1 MRDLQFRSF
10 WRCSDRH
17 VSADVCLKLGRQDVR
32 RRGRGRGQNL
42 PQDCRLDFQ
51 QSTCILLAFSTYFQ
65 ESTCVTFCTHQVR
78 GLPATATA
86 CLPAWGRSQNLPLAR
101 PQDCQLDFQVFTC
114 ACIFHKSSQ
123 AVILGDKAKTFHAS
137 QFSTLL
143 RGGGAQWAST
153 SA

>member
-65 ESTCVTFCTHQVR
+65 QSTCILLAFSTYFQESTCAFIFHTPSD
-78 GLPATATA
+78 G
-86 CLPAWGRSQNLPLAR
+86 PAWGRSQNLPLAR

-143 RGGGAQWAST
+143 RGGGG
-153 SA
+153 

>member
-1 MRDLQFRSF
+1 MQMFDVYGSAGAESNGEGSPTNQPITGAVLAPSKSKWVFISSSPTWKVRDLQFRSF

-86 CLPAWGRSQNLPLAR
+86 CLP
-101 PQDCQLDFQVFTC
+101 
-114 ACIFHKSSQ
+114 
-123 AVILGDKAKTFHAS
+123 GDGAKTCHLPGHKTAN
-137 QFSTLL
+137 
-143 RGGGAQWAST
+143 
-153 SA
+153 